1 MKCRSWAYIYLAFPL
16 FMESREKILLLLSEF
31 RGVAGRQRGDIL
43 EEKGLVISPQTFS

>member
-16 FMESREKILLLLSEF
+16 FRESREKILLLLSEF